1 MCCNN
6 QLLWSLVRKFHWK
19 AYKGNANLTGCLWYK
34 FIRSFVQPFI
44 HGIITQNTNH
54 RNILYLFRDHSAS
67 TSIGKGKKKDKES
80 NRKLHRKEGV
90 QSKKWCFSHK
100 FSYILFS
107 VTQSFLLGFSW
118 SSDNITV
125 SKKTNT
131 SKKEPASIS
140 EITKSNL
147 QKNIIV
153 SLLCQCGLFIH
164 TCVSTNS
171 VVSKDVI
178 FYLHWYNLMRWSR
191 QKNLLFSH
199 SIVS

>member
-19 AYKGNANLTGCLWYK
+19 TYKVNANLTGCLWYK
-34 FIRSFVQPFI
+34 FIHSFVQPFI

-54 RNILYLFRDHSAS
+54 RNILHLFRDHSAS
-67 TSIGKGKKKDKES
+67 LSIGKGKGKDKEI
-80 NRKLHRKEGV
+80 NRKLYRKDGV
-90 QSKKWCFSHK
+90 QSKKWCSSHK

-107 VTQSFLLGFSW
+107 VTQFFLLAFSW

-125 SKKTNT
+125 SKKNT

-140 EITKSNL
+140 EITISYL
-147 QKNIIV
+147 QKNIII

-164 TCVSTNS
+164 TCVSRNS
-171 VVSKDVI
+171 VLSQDVI
-178 FYLHWYNLMRWSR
+178 FYLLWYNLMRWSR
-191 QKNLLFSH
+191 HICKKILFSL
-199 SIVS
+199 IL